1 MSNRK
6 FKFCDFGSA
15 STEEIDLATADRLKL
30 LECEEVFSSETT
42 LMYRP
47 PEMID
52 LYARRLINHK
62 VDIWMLGCVIFT
74 LAYAKHPFQDGSQ
87 LAIQNGHYSVPD
99 DARFDGKFKAFI
111 KEILIPDPAERPDIA
126 KLLYMVENYERLNF
140 GAGQVINAPI
150 KDEKPKPR
158 KRGPDRDLTPEELEI
173 EMKKIRDELDRNPN
187 ADFRGKPK
195 TRAGQVKSRVAP

>member
-52 LYARRLINHK
+52 LYSRRLINHK

-74 LAYAKHPFQDGSQ
+74 LAYAKHPF
-87 LAIQNGHYSVPD
+87 
-99 DARFDGKFKAFI
+99 
-111 KEILIPDPAERPDIA
+111 
-126 KLLYMVENYERLNF
+126 
-140 GAGQVINAPI
+140 
-150 KDEKPKPR
+150 
-158 KRGPDRDLTPEELEI
+158 
-173 EMKKIRDELDRNPN
+173 
-187 ADFRGKPK
+187 
-195 TRAGQVKSRVAP
+195 